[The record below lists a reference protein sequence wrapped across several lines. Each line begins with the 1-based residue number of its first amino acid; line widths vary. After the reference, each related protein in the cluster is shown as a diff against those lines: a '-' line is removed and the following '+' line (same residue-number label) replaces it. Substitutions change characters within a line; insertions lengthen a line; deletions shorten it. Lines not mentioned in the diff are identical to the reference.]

1 MASQEHDILNE
12 TALLGN
18 ETVVVDLSRLG
29 IIRFQ
34 GEDTQTFLQG
44 QLTNDIRQ
52 LKNDTAQLSAYCTPK
67 GRMLANFLLWQTDDG
82 VHALLPTELAEPIRK
97 RLSMFIM
104 RSKVKAEDMSTSL
117 TPFAI
122 YGPQAADSIQSI
134 LGACPAQE
142 YQSVHAEQA
151 SVIRLPQDFFLIV
164 CASAAAEALR
174 SQFTARHP
182 AVGGHALDWWLIQSG
197 VPLITPSTQ
206 EQFVPQMANYEV
218 LGGVNFKKGCYP
230 GQEIVARTQYLGKL
244 KRRMYRISLPAESQ
258 ATIGDELYGVDMGD
272 QAIGMLVNL
281 HPSLNGK
288 TEALAVLQI
297 SSVEAG
303 PIHHKATDGAVA
315 DILPL
320 PYNVA

>member
-12 TALLGN
+12 TALLGH
-18 ETVVVDLSRLG
+18 ETVVVDLSKLG

-52 LKNDTAQLSAYCTPK
+52 LKTDLAQLSAYCTPK
-67 GRMLANFLLWQTDDG
+67 GRMLANFLLWQTEDG
-82 VHALLPTELAEPIRK
+82 VHALLPAELAEPIRK
-97 RLSMFIM
+97 RLAMFIM
-104 RSKVKAEDMSTSL
+104 RSKVKAEDMSALL
-117 TPFAI
+117 TPFAV
-122 YGPQAADSIQSI
+122 YGPQAADSIHAV
-134 LGACPAQE
+134 LGACPAQD
-142 YQSVHAEQA
+142 YQSIHTDQA

-164 CASAAAEALR
+164 CQSAAAEVVR
-174 SQFTARHP
+174 GHFTARHKP
-182 AVGGHALDWWLIQSG
+182 VGGHALDWWLVQSG

-244 KRRMYRISLPAESQ
+244 KRRMYRISLPADSN
-258 ATIGDELYGVDMGD
+258 AAIGDELYGVDMGD

-281 HPSLNGK
+281 HAGLDGK

-303 PIHHKATDGAVA
+303 PIHHKATDGAIA